1 MAIAVSDR
9 LPDVSERLQFATIP
23 AKGPDRAQM
32 PVEIVFD
39 EVTDEVTL
47 AKFKPR
53 DS

>member
-1 MAIAVSDR
+1 
-9 LPDVSERLQFATIP
+9 
-23 AKGPDRAQM
+23 M

-39 EVTDEVTL
+39 KVTDEVTL